1 MTPHKQS
8 AEHIFSVPPH
18 YFDTLEERILSN
30 TAKAMLPA
38 QPATPPHKLT
48 LRHTLRRRMAVAAV
62 AVGIITTI
70 GLRLST
76 PTTHHNNNASNNT
89 GNDNTIETMIDYVM
103 YDDNDLYAYL
113 LDN

>member
-1 MTPHKQS
+1 
-8 AEHIFSVPPH
+8 
-18 YFDTLEERILSN
+18 
-30 TAKAMLPA
+30 
-38 QPATPPHKLT
+38 
-48 LRHTLRRRMAVAAV
+48 MAVAAV